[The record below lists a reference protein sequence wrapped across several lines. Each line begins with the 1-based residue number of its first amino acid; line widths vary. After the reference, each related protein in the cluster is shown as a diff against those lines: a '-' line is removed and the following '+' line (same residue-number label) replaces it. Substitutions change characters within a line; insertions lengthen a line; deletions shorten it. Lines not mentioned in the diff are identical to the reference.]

1 MDIEKIKGIVKKYF
15 NVDVLEVVQ
24 AIDKVYLVQAIDKV
38 YFRLPD
44 DLTRGEV
51 EAIVATISREVPCKP
66 FGTPWKRGFN
76 IKRIYL
82 T

>member
-24 AIDKVYLVQAIDKV
+24 AIDKVY
-38 YFRLPD
+38 FRLPD
-44 DLTRGEV
+44 DLSRGEV

>member
-1 MDIEKIKGIVKKYF
+1 MGGKMDIEKIKEIVKKEF
-15 NVDVLEVVQ
+15 NIDVLEVVQ
-24 AIDKVYLVQAIDKV
+24 AIDKVYI
-38 YFRLPD
+38 RLPD

-51 EAIVATISREVPCKP
+51 EAIVATVSREVPCKP
-66 FGTPWKRGFN
+66 FGTPWRRGFN

>member
-1 MDIEKIKGIVKKYF
+1 MDIEKIKEIVKKEF
-15 NVDVLEVVQ
+15 NIDVLEVVQ
-24 AIDKVYLVQAIDKV
+24 AIDKVYI
-38 YFRLPD
+38 RLPD

-51 EAIVATISREVPCKP
+51 KAIVATVSREVPCKP
-66 FGTPWKRGFN
+66 FGTPWRRGFN

>member
-1 MDIEKIKGIVKKYF
+1 MDIEKIKEIVKKEF
-15 NVDVLEVVQ
+15 NIDVLEVVQ
-24 AIDKVYLVQAIDKV
+24 AIDKVYI
-38 YFRLPD
+38 RLPD

-51 EAIVATISREVPCKP
+51 EAIVATVSREVPCKP
-66 FGTPWKRGFN
+66 FGTPWRRGFN

>member
-1 MDIEKIKGIVKKYF
+1 MDIEKIKKIVKECF
-15 NVDVLEVVQ
+15 NLDILEVVQ
-24 AIDKVYLVQAIDKV
+24 TVDKV

>member
-1 MDIEKIKGIVKKYF
+1 LGGKMDIEKIKKIVKECF
-15 NVDVLEVVQ
+15 NLDILEVVQ
-24 AIDKVYLVQAIDKV
+24 TVDKV